1 MSEDEPNEQAA
12 PNAPADE
19 DPSKSDRPRRSRP
32 RTLTSEQRR
41 LLGTPR
47 PLHERVEA
55 EKEID
60 EPAPVEE
67 IAAPPARE
75 RETREPQ
82 KPAAKEHFEEEPEEP
97 KPASEEPEPGP
108 RVVVRRDDK
117 SSRAIEMQHAA
128 LIIGA
133 IVVLFLTFYV
143 GKKFEYWR
151 YLWMMKNKPK
161 LTEKIPDNY
170 PGVSANELVE
180 QALAS
185 ERASLWRDAAQRLM
199 AAKHKDLRYRGIL
212 FRVAKMAYDRG
223 DFDTAEKLSERA
235 VAFGE
240 NLDTAN
246 YLRGLIATRHRD
258 LPAAERFFE
267 AAATAEPF
275 TADYYYYWAE
285 ALRMDHHPQDA
296 IARYEQAAR
305 RARDD
310 QDATVC
316 QFKVRMARLEGG
328 ENAKLKAEIEA
339 KGSTGALP
347 LDWLMTDAALAI
359 REGRIDDAVQSVN
372 AARATSV
379 RTDNGGGIFV
389 SCTGD
394 MLFQNACR
402 KNRELADACE
412 AKTTS
417 P

>member
-1 MSEDEPNEQAA
+1 
-12 PNAPADE
+12 
-19 DPSKSDRPRRSRP
+19 
-32 RTLTSEQRR
+32 
-41 LLGTPR
+41 
-47 PLHERVEA
+47 LHERVEA

-67 IAAPPARE
+67 IAAPPLRQ

-82 KPAAKEHFEEEPEEP
+82 KPAAKEHFEEESAEP
-97 KPASEEPEPGP
+97 TPASEEPERGP
-108 RVVVRRDDK
+108 RALIKRDEK
-117 SSRAIEMQHAA
+117 SSRAIELQHAV

-133 IVVLFLTFYV
+133 IVALFLTFYV

-151 YLWMMKNKPK
+151 YLWMQKNKPK
-161 LTEKIPDNY
+161 LTEKIPDKY

-185 ERASLWRDAAQRLM
+185 EHTSLWRDAAQRLM
-199 AAKHKDLRYRGIL
+199 AAKHKDLKYRGIL

-223 DFDTAEKLSERA
+223 DFDTADKLSERA

-240 NLDTAN
+240 NVDTAN

-285 ALRMDHHPQDA
+285 ALRMDHHPHDA
-296 IARYEQAAR
+296 VSRYEQAAH

-328 ENAKLKAEIEA
+328 ENAKLKAEIEK
-339 KGSTGALP
+339 KGSTGSLP
-347 LDWLMTDAALAI
+347 LDWLMTGAALAI
-359 REGRIDDAVQSVN
+359 QEGRIEDAVHSVN
-372 AARATSV
+372 AARAASAY
-379 RTDNGGGIFV
+379 TDNGGGIFV

-394 MLFQNACR
+394 MLFQDACR
-402 KNRELADACE
+402 KHRELADACE